1 MASIAKDFRPE
12 GMAANFLPKDL
23 VVKIPE
29 DLSKWVRSPAGHY
42 YCPIMFDT

>member
-23 VVKIPE
+23 VVTMRNWNTMLK
-29 DLSKWVRSPAGHY
+29 LLA
-42 YCPIMFDT
+42 